1 MVTPRASGITESIQ
15 YHFNMVSELSLVG
28 LYLSEH
34 LSASGQT
41 QKSQSQPCSSPPQS
55 FHHPSRHCKI
65 HYMKGLWHYVKEEPP
80 PAERQSSE
88 EKSNR
93 QNTLGSMKEFLRSIK
108 DLVDKLTQAEVDWT
122 DCVVTL
128 VLNAQPQQYSRYV
141 RSLMTQKRPLILREL
156 EPFLLGK
163 ESRLCMAQF
172 N

>member
-1 MVTPRASGITESIQ
+1 
-15 YHFNMVSELSLVG
+15 
-28 LYLSEH
+28 
-34 LSASGQT
+34 
-41 QKSQSQPCSSPPQS
+41 
-55 FHHPSRHCKI
+55 
-65 HYMKGLWHYVKEEPP
+65 
-80 PAERQSSE
+80 
-88 EKSNR
+88 
-93 QNTLGSMKEFLRSIK
+93 MKEFLRSIK